1 MKKLVF
7 VSLAAIMAS
16 FAASAD
22 TVVTSKTYVD
32 TKMQSKMATGS
43 ANEIPV
49 YTGSLSDTN
58 APTFS
63 PRAIHSATTY
73 TVGTDDNKIPT
84 MGAVMAQINSSTS
97 TILPTGTSNQ
107 MLQHDGTSWA
117 AVSIDT
123 APTADHTQPVTS
135 GGVYT
140 ALSGKQ
146 DTLTF
151 DNTPTENSNNPVK
164 SGGVYTAL
172 AAKQDTLTFD
182 NTPTANSDNPVKSG
196 GIKTYADGKVS
207 SATTISTTSTTTA
220 PNEKAV
226 SDAIGAVQTQVTTL
240 ANCKHTCADSGCTL
254 INVTCVD
261 AYSGQSPA

>member
-63 PRAIHSATTY
+63 PRAIHSASTY
-73 TVGTDDNKIPT
+73 TTGTDDNKIPT
-84 MGAVMAQINSSTS
+84 MGAVMAQINNSASN
-97 TILPTGTSNQ
+97 ILPTGTSNQ
-107 MLQHDGTSWA
+107 MLQHNGTSWT

-164 SGGVYTAL
+164 SGG
-172 AAKQDTLTFD
+172 
-182 NTPTANSDNPVKSG
+182 
-196 GIKTYADGKVS
+196 IKTYADGKVS

-226 SDAIGAVQTQVTTL
+226 SEAIGAVQTQVTTL
-240 ANCKHTCADSGCTL
+240 ANCKHQCTDSNCTL
-254 INVTCVD
+254 INVTCVE
-261 AYSGQSPA
+261 AASNS

>member
-22 TVVTSKTYVD
+22 TIVTSKTYVD
-32 TKMQSKMATGS
+32 SKDNLKQNAITAGA
-43 ANEIPV
+43 ANSV
-49 YTGSLSDTN
+49 ALYTGTTTTNGGADFTSRNLYSDTTASN
-58 APTFS
+58 YVAGT
-63 PRAIHSATTY
+63 HATY
-73 TVGTDDNKIPT
+73 IPT

-97 TILPTGTSNQ
+97 NVLPTGTSNQ
-107 MLQHDGTSWA
+107 MLQHNGTSWA

-164 SGGVYTAL
+164 SGG
-172 AAKQDTLTFD
+172 
-182 NTPTANSDNPVKSG
+182 
-196 GIKTYADGKVS
+196 IKTYADGKVS

-226 SDAIGAVQTQVTTL
+226 SEAIGAVQTQVTTL
-240 ANCKHTCADSGCTL
+240 ANCKHQCTDSNCTL
-254 INVTCVD
+254 INVTCVE
-261 AYSGQSPA
+261 AASNS